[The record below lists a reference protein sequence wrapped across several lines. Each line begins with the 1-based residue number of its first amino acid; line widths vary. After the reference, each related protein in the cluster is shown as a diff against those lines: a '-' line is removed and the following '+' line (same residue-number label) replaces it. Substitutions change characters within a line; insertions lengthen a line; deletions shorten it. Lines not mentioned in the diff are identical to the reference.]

1 MCWKREP
8 YRARRCSCSWK
19 KPHDVEQQVVKVH
32 AIGFLLAG
40 HVLFMHVQDG
50 VQVVGEVR
58 IGVFQRF
65 LDIGALIVRQAEQ
78 GGKDFRFG
86 EAGGFLIQF
95 EGLDHAFNH
104 GFAVVGIHDRESRS
118 IAQVFRVLAQDAV
131 GNGMKRAAPQAGQV
145 QGNQGANPFRHF
157 TRRLVGEG
165 QQQDVP
171 RVRAVVQEPRHAVG
185 QRARFSRTGPCNDER
200 RSRFRRN
207 GCILFFIKGRAV
219 VDPGDGNGWRGI
231 LLDDVAAGHGVSVNS

>member
-1 MCWKREP
+1 MLE
-8 YRARRCSCSWK
+8 AGAVQGAQMLLFLE

-145 QGNQGANPFRHF
+145 QGNQGR
-157 TRRLVGEG
+157 TRSVISRAALLVKVSSRMFHGS
-165 QQQDVP
+165 VP
-171 RVRAVVQEPRHAVG
+171 WSRSHAT
-185 QRARFSRTGPCNDER
+185 R
-200 RSRFRRN
+200 
-207 GCILFFIKGRAV
+207 
-219 VDPGDGNGWRGI
+219 
-231 LLDDVAAGHGVSVNS
+231 